1 MKIFTKRNAIVGW
14 FALKLWKRKAV
25 KAAEAVP
32 VPSARTGGAAAAA
45 GTAAAVGG
53 VLLIRRRKRGSEEG
67 GEE

>member
-14 FALKLWKRKAV
+14 FALKLWKRKVV
-25 KAAEAVP
+25 KAAVP

-53 VLLIRRRKRGSEEG
+53 VLLIRRRKRP
-67 GEE
+67 GEEAGEE